1 MTRRLSSKLYI
12 ENPSAVSSLPFWKA
26 GSFQIPKN
34 IVLIPETAFDP
45 SAHYLRH
52 EPYFKLVHRLQI
64 IQPVTM
70 PKGYELASLS
80 TKEFAEHINRCFDTI
95 GTSEEELEEYRTYSV
110 YDESLWLGV
119 RDIKSKKV
127 VATAIGEFDATIGE
141 GIIEWVEVSEKHRLK
156 GLGHFLV
163 NELLS
168 RLKGKA
174 DFVTVSGRINNPS
187 NPLSLYESCG
197 FGERF
202 IWHVI
207 VK

>member
-1 MTRRLSSKLYI
+1 M
-12 ENPSAVSSLPFWKA
+12 EC
-26 GSFQIPKN
+26 
-34 IVLIPETAFDP
+34 
-45 SAHYLRH
+45 LRH
-52 EPYFKLVHRLQI
+52 EPYFKVVHRLQR
-64 IQPVTM
+64 IQPSLL
-70 PKGYELASLS
+70 PKGYELVPLS
-80 TKEFAEHINRCFDTI
+80 TKEFAKHINQCFDTI
-95 GTSEEELEEYRTYSV
+95 GTSEEELDEYKTYSV

-127 VATAIGEFDATIGE
+127 AATAIGEFDATIGE